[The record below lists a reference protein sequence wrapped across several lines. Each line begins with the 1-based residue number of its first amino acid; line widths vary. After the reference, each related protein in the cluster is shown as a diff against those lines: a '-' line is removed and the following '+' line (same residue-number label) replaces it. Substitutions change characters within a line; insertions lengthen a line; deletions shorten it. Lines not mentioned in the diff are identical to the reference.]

1 MTENQIQTVA
11 DLMRQAEAILVG
23 AGSGLSS
30 AAGYNHYHHDQIF
43 QTHFGDFENAYGIQN
58 VFQGFYYLYSKPEQ
72 QWGFYA
78 RYMILWKKHQR
89 VNQGKYKASEHLH
102 GRCLAIFDELSH
114 FMQELRRN
122 FCETKGKNNDFE
134 SGC

>member
-30 AAGYNHYHHDQIF
+30 AAGYNHYHHNQIF

-72 QWGFYA
+72 QWGFYDRYIDFMEKAPAGQPGKIQGTGTSA
-78 RYMILWKKHQR
+78 RKMLGNIR
-89 VNQGKYKASEHLH
+89 
-102 GRCLAIFDELSH
+102 
-114 FMQELRRN
+114 
-122 FCETKGKNNDFE
+122 
-134 SGC
+134 